1 MREPSAKTKPKN
13 PAGRPSRLSREQ
25 ILDTALLLLRENG
38 GQDLAIRQL
47 AQKLETVPGNLY
59 TYFPNKEALLDALAE
74 HALQSLEISADTTLP
89 WDEQIAAWMAAFRQ
103 TLKQRPELML
113 LLGLAGTSPSTLAR
127 IGRIARL
134 IENAGLDTASA
145 VLHAQGLLWTVMSY
159 TLFEM
164 QASDAKV
171 VKRLQQ
177 TAGHEKNATV
187 LQINNDVLQNNNDVL
202 QHLAVENLEPLWQST
217 LARNLDGIRLQLA
230 EQKKR
235 YR

>member
-1 MREPSAKTKPKN
+1 MRERIDANTAKN
-13 PAGRPSRLSREQ
+13 PAGRPARLTREV
-25 ILDTALLLLRENG
+25 ILDKALAMLRESG

-47 AQKLETVPGNLY
+47 AQRLETVPGNLY

-74 HALQSLEISADTTLP
+74 HALGSLDISLESSLA
-89 WDEQIAAWMAAFRQ
+89 WDDQIAHWMTALRQ

-113 LLGLAGTSPSTLAR
+113 LMGLAGTSPSTLAK

-134 IENAGLDTASA
+134 MQTAGLDPASA

-164 QASDAKV
+164 QASDPKV

-177 TAGHEKNATV
+177 TATHEKNGEV
-187 LQINNDVLQNNNDVL
+187 LK
-202 QHLAVENLEPLWQST
+202 HLAVENLEPLWQTT
-217 LARNLDGIRLQLA
+217 LARNLDGIRLQVNA
-230 EQKKR
+230 SQVPPASV
-235 YR
+235 